1 MQVVEVVYGQNRSED
16 FFLHHQ
22 TVLPGALHDYRP
34 DEPALFVDGPSPV
47 DDPAAVVVSQQ
58 SFNALH
64 MEPIDD
70 FTVIAVILQALV
82 PLEELLQGSKE
93 GSPEVFLHGL
103 MDVDMVDAD
112 AGLPAVE
119 KFPKQDAV
127 DRRADL
133 CAFIHNDRTL
143 AAQL

>member
-1 MQVVEVVYGQNRSED
+1 
-16 FFLHHQ
+16 
-22 TVLPGALHDYRP
+22 
-34 DEPALFVDGPSPV
+34 
-47 DDPAAVVVSQQ
+47 
-58 SFNALH
+58 
-64 MEPIDD
+64 
-70 FTVIAVILQALV
+70 
-82 PLEELLQGSKE
+82 
-93 GSPEVFLHGL
+93 